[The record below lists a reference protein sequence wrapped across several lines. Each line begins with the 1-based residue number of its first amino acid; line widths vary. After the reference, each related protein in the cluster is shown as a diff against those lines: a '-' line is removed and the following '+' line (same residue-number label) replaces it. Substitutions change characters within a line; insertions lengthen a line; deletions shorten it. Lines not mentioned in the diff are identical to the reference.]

1 MNKVILSHCTGNQN
15 SRYALCALVESDML
29 CEFWT
34 SIAWDASS
42 ILNKI
47 IPDTYAKSLKRRSF
61 SCSRRMLHA
70 VPVHEVMRLLV
81 RKSPW
86 RESYSSEGA
95 FSVHGVHRSFD
106 KTVSQNIAASK
117 ANLIY
122 GYEGGALNSFRRAKK
137 MGIKTVYEIQSSYWY
152 WNQYLFKNEVEKY
165 SGKRRIPSVLKD
177 SDIHLKWKDEELSLA
192 DYVIVPSCHV
202 KSTMGNVIDE
212 RRIRVM
218 FYGAPKVEDVEHR
231 FSAYPEKLRIL
242 YVGGVH
248 FRKGIKYL
256 FEALDLLDFKVE
268 VCVIG
273 RLESWNKNIIERLR
287 SVNWYK
293 SMAHE
298 DVIKIMREYDLLV
311 HPSLTEGCSLVA
323 LEALS
328 VGLPIIVTENSG
340 VADVIRDGEQGY
352 VVSIRDAGA
361 IAEKLSKVHRHREV
375 LKKMSISAQEISKK
389 MSWDRYKKSFVNNIR
404 SILDDVDEG
413 VF

>member
-1 MNKVILSHCTGNQN
+1 
-15 SRYALCALVESDML
+15 
-29 CEFWT
+29 
-34 SIAWDASS
+34 
-42 ILNKI
+42 
-47 IPDTYAKSLKRRSF
+47 
-61 SCSRRMLHA
+61 MLHA